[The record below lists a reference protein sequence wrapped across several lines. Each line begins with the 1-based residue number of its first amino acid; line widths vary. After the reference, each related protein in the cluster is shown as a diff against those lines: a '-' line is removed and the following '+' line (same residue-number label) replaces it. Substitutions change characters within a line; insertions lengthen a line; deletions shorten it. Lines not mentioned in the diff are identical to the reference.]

1 MAHVHT
7 LSVAD
12 TAAIA
17 GVLAMASVAMG
28 DIEPINDTFP
38 GETLPSD
45 PLSNIL
51 IIGELDGRDCGGG
64 YGDFSV
70 GLPHPEAGNC
80 PTPDTLMRAWLPS
93 STTVVDDNSSPL
105 GNGFASALYGV
116 EPYWDFD
123 YGLRAVLEVTGADN
137 MYWNH
142 GFTHGELGRFEG
154 FLTWRDVDG
163 ASLGTA
169 TFDETFSLGNEIF
182 LIEVYGVPLGTDTYD
197 VELNNDACQTQS
209 CDRPDTFLGLF
220 DETGALIGT
229 DDDSSWAG
237 NGTASMISTPLAGE
251 TLLEWKVTGSGN
263 ESFTPGVF
271 HGQIGSWEMIFDFFG
286 PGGWLGGSYVDDMPF
301 VAGDE
306 VFSGMIDVPA
316 GADFM
321 EMWIDNAIDPCPCDI
336 DFYTITGLA
345 PDGAYIVNYQ
355 SEVWMMVA
363 WMDNNGMVEIVTED
377 EPIVVAADELGVLH
391 LAATGGDDW
400 DFMGWHEESGPY
412 VISVSPEGP
421 LPCNAADLAEPYGL
435 LDLSDINAFAAAFL
449 ANDPLA
455 DLEPDGL
462 FDLTDITTFINA
474 FVQGC
479 FR

>member
-1 MAHVHT
+1 MKRQ
-7 LSVAD
+7 LISVGDA
-12 TAAIA
+12 AAIA
-17 GVLAMASVAMG
+17 GVLAMASIAMG
-28 DIEPINDTFP
+28 DIEPLNDTFP

-51 IIGELDGRDCGGG
+51 IIGELDDRECGGG

-70 GLPHPEAGNC
+70 GLPSPEADEC

-105 GNGFASALYGV
+105 GDGFASALYGM
-116 EPYWDFD
+116 EPYWDYD
-123 YGLRAVLEVTGADN
+123 YGLRAVLEVTGTDN

-142 GFTHGELGRFEG
+142 DFPHGELGRFEG
-154 FLTWRDVDG
+154 FLTWRDADG

-169 TFDETFSLGNEIF
+169 TFDETFSLGTEIF
-182 LIEVYGVPLGTDTYD
+182 LIQVFGVPLGTETYD
-197 VELNNDACQTQS
+197 VELNNDACQTQG

-251 TLLEWKVTGSGN
+251 TLLEWKVTGTGN
-263 ESFTPGVF
+263 ESFAPGVY
-271 HGQIGSWEMIFDFFG
+271 HGQIGSWEMIVDFFG
-286 PGGWLGGSYVDDMPF
+286 PDGWLGGPYIDDMPF
-301 VAGDE
+301 VTGDE

-345 PDGAYIVNYQ
+345 PDGAYIVNVQ

-363 WMDNNGMVEIVTED
+363 WMDNSGVADVVTEG
-377 EPIVVAADELGVLH
+377 EPIVVAADDQGVLH
-391 LAATGGDDW
+391 LAATGGNDW

-412 VISVSPEGP
+412 VISVSPDGP
-421 LPCNAADLAEPYGL
+421 LPCNAADLAEPFGV
-435 LDLSDINAFAAAFL
+435 LDLADIAVFVDAFVNQLPAADL
-449 ANDPLA
+449 SPDGIYDLA
-455 DLEPDGL
+455 DIAIFVDA
-462 FDLTDITTFINA
+462 FTT
-474 FVQGC
+474 GC